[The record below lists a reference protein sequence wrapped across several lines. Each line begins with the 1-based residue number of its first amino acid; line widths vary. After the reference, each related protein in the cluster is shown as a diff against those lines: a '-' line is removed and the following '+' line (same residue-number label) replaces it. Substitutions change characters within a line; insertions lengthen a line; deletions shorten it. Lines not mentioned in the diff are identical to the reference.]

1 MILVTVGTDGPFDR
15 LINAMDQWTAEQGRT
30 DVVAQI
36 GRTTLRPQHMR
47 WYEFL
52 EPPQF
57 REYFS
62 SADLIVAHAGM
73 GTILS
78 ALRYEKPLLV
88 MPRRASLG
96 EQRNEHQLATANRL
110 LQLGKINVAFDE
122 NQLRARL
129 ADPSAMHALSK
140 TGAYAEPRL
149 IAALRNF
156 IHSPGPK

>member
-15 LINAMDQWTAEQGRT
+15 LIQAMDQWAAENART

-36 GRTTLRPQHMR
+36 GRSQLRPSNMR
-47 WYEFL
+47 WHEFL

-57 REYFS
+57 QEYFS
-62 SADLIVAHAGM
+62 AADLIVAHAGM

-78 ALRYEKPLLV
+78 ALRFEKPLLV

-110 LQLGKINVAFDE
+110 LELGKVNVAFNEDE
-122 NQLRARL
+122 LRQRL
-129 ADPSAMHALSK
+129 ANLDNLRPRAK
-140 TGAYAEPRL
+140 TGSFAEPRL
-149 IAALRNF
+149 IAALSEF
-156 IHSPGPK
+156 IHAGR